1 MVITSTTG
9 NRVVR
14 KGSRVRIPPSP
25 PAANCRSQYRNSLW
39 WIAIFLLPERKYSF
53 RQPWPCWSAH
63 SPLLLLF
70 RKKSRSAHLF
80 GCRLPHDGSSSLPTF
95 LRTASIQLP
104 LPVFC
109 GRRGILCP
117 KHQKKPVGNL
127 PHLLEEKFH
136 FRQITPC
143 PGILFP
149 IFGRLKAPLC
159 RKNRCNGVSMRLP
172 GDLHRP
178 LCYLRT
184 NMSRSPRGMTASA
197 SASFRSSL
205 PTLKRFAIS
214 QRVSPP
220 SA

>member
-63 SPLLLLF
+63 PPLLLLF

-80 GCRLPHDGSSSLPTF
+80 GCRLPHDGSSSPPTF

-109 GRRGILCP
+109 GCRGILCP

-127 PHLLEEKFH
+127 PDLLEEKFH
-136 FRQITPC
+136 FRQIAPC

-149 IFGRLKAPLC
+149 IFRALKSPAVPEKTGATGFLC
-159 RKNRCNGVSMRLP
+159 VCRAICTGP
-172 GDLHRP
+172 
-178 LCYLRT
+178 
-184 NMSRSPRGMTASA
+184 
-197 SASFRSSL
+197 
-205 PTLKRFAIS
+205 FAICA
-214 QRVSPP
+214 RI
-220 SA
+220 